1 MRLAVATQPELQ
13 LLSDTPGR
21 QRWMIPALQGRP
33 RLAVVLRAAL
43 RREAGITGSEV
54 NPVTGRVLLRWNP
67 EAPEPAVDEVLASVL
82 FTGPLNDDEWMTVEA
97 QRKEGRRARGLVTK
111 LFIGGGKLLI
121 ILGNRLFFGAIAVTP
136 LSGAIAVLALAGTV
150 ITGYDFLRALW
161 RTATGQSK
169 ITTGTLIGAATLSSV
184 ALGENNTALIVLWL
198 LNLGEYLEILTLRRT
213 RRAISDLLS
222 TGDREVW
229 IVRGGVEVSIDVSH
243 VQTGDVVAV
252 REGRRIGVD
261 GQIVGGAGT
270 INEAPI
276 TGESMPVR
284 RFTGDS
290 VYAGT
295 VLLAGKIE
303 ICVSGIGS
311 DTVVGR
317 LIQRVEEAQT
327 LRPRIQTVGDAFAR
341 RVVPSSFAAAVLV
354 FLVTRDPRRAL
365 TMLLV
370 ACPCAAGLATPTAVS
385 ASLGNAARRGIL
397 IKGGRHMEA
406 MSELDTV
413 CFDKTGTITESQ
425 PTVESIE
432 AFEGYTE
439 HQVLELAARVEIHS
453 QHPLALAVLDRS
465 GRPDGGLDQG
475 DEFEVIP
482 GVGVR
487 CWNADEEILAGSDR
501 LLIAFGLPAPAD
513 YRNGAET
520 LIYIAHNRRLAG
532 LLTVSAKIRPEAR
545 TALASLRDTG
555 IRRMVMLTGDSE
567 HVAEAVATRVG
578 IDHWRSRLLP
588 EHKFQLIREFQA
600 GGRKVA
606 MVGDGINDAPALA
619 LADVGVAM
627 GTAAS
632 DVAIETADVALAAND
647 LHKMAAAVRLSRR
660 TMRVIRQNYGL
671 ALGTNSIGLYL
682 GAMGS
687 INPIIAAVLHNLSTL
702 LVVLNSTRLID
713 FDPDSRQIARNRT
726 VSTSCFCGPCSQ
738 HEEYNCPSCSQSGT
752 AEEGKFQN
760 QAA

>member
-1 MRLAVATQPELQ
+1 MQLAVAAQPDLQ

-21 QRWMIPALQGRP
+21 RRWWVPAIQGRP
-33 RLAVVLRAAL
+33 RLAAAVRAAL
-43 RREAGITGSEV
+43 RREAGITSSEV

-67 EAPEPAVDEVLASVL
+67 VTTEPSIDEVFARVL
-82 FTGPLNDDEWMTVEA
+82 STGPLNDDEWMTVEA
-97 QRKEGRRARGLVTK
+97 QRKTDRKARGLIAK

-121 ILGNRLFFGAIAVTP
+121 ILGNRLVFGAITVTP

-229 IVRGGVEVSIDVSH
+229 IVRGDVEVSIDVSH
-243 VQTGDVVAV
+243 VQPGDVVAV

-261 GQIVGGAGT
+261 GQIIRGAGT
-270 INEAPI
+270 ISEAPI

-284 RFTGDS
+284 RVTGDS

-303 ICVSGIGS
+303 ICVTGIGS

-354 FLVTRDPRRAL
+354 FLVTGDPRRAL

-397 IKGGRHMEA
+397 IKGGSHIEA

-439 HQVLELAARVEIHS
+439 RQVLELAARVEIHS
-453 QHPLALAVLDRS
+453 QHPLALAVLDWS
-465 GRPDGGLDQG
+465 GQTDGGLDRG

-482 GVGVR
+482 GLGVR
-487 CWNADEEILAGSDR
+487 CWNADEEVLAGSDR
-501 LLIAFGLPAPAD
+501 LLVAFGLPAPTD

-520 LIYIAHNRRLAG
+520 LIYIAHNRKLVG

-545 TALASLRDTG
+545 TALASLRDAG
-555 IRRMVMLTGDSE
+555 IRRTVMLTGDSE
-567 HVAEAVATRVG
+567 RVAEAVATLVG

-588 EHKFQLIREFQA
+588 EHKFQSIREFQA
-600 GGRKVA
+600 DGRKVA

-619 LADVGVAM
+619 LADVGIAM

-632 DVAIETADVALAAND
+632 DVAIETADVALASND
-647 LHKMAAAVRLSRR
+647 LHKMAATVRLSRR

-713 FDPDSRQIARNRT
+713 FDPDLRQIPRNRT
-726 VSTSCFCGPCSQ
+726 GSTACAPCSQ
-738 HEEYNCPSCSQSGT
+738 HEEYNCPSCSQSGE